1 MAGYKHYLT
10 AGGPVA
16 FILSKQPMEVV
27 DGKFKE
33 AEFGGYILK
42 PARKDAD
49 IVIYATGSEVS
60 LALSVANELMKKY
73 DVSVVSMPSIEI
85 FEKQSTVYKNK
96 VLQKGASLR
105 VAIEASNDA
114 TWYKYLGD
122 DGLFIGVED
131 YQGSG
136 DGKEVYSKAGF
147 NVKEIV
153 RKITRKMTKSFN

>member
-1 MAGYKHYLT
+1 
-10 AGGPVA
+10 
-16 FILSKQPMEVV
+16 
-27 DGKFKE
+27 
-33 AEFGGYILK
+33 
-42 PARKDAD
+42 
-49 IVIYATGSEVS
+49 
-60 LALSVANELMKKY
+60 
-73 DVSVVSMPSIEI
+73 
-85 FEKQSTVYKNK
+85 

-105 VAIEASNDA
+105 VAIEASNDS